1 MLLETLVMLLTAATP
16 AKPPAVVVAPAAL
29 FWRTP
34 APAYAPSQ
42 RAVDNWRVESAL
54 WLEMSPLAALKRAMD
69 AEEKDPARCVKLN
82 NYWCVK
88 RAGWTGEIASD
99 ADGHVAFASAEE
111 GAAVAALLL
120 RRYYVD
126 YKRHTARAI
135 VERWAPAQCTL
146 MVSRPPTPGL
156 PASREGLARM
166 MPQRVVPMGL
176 APRGLQNT
184 LRARWLAA
192 HGRGGV
198 GPAPARTR
206 IAEAPELMPAPSI
219 MAGVSEARPRRE
231 KVRPT
236 RDPDADTIAGLTLL
250 PPPAMPSLGSTP
262 LGGTTDCSAE
272 LARIANYA
280 AHLAA
285 GVVASPNDDLLLF
298 TTDGQPT
305 GNLAKALANMA
316 AVEIGPD
323 RPRDALV
330 TAAVAQLRRLLEDPA
345 KAAAATP
352 PDPESEKPGSPEAP
366 KPPQPSMPAPT
377 AEAGHQPQ

>member
-1 MLLETLVMLLTAATP
+1 MLFETLVMLLTAAAP
-16 AKPPAVVVAPAAL
+16 ARPPALVVAPASL

-34 APAYAPSQ
+34 APAYAPEK
-42 RAVDNWRVESAL
+42 RAVDNWRFESAQ
-54 WLEMSPLAALKRAMD
+54 WLEISPLAAAKRALD
-69 AEEKDPARCVKLN
+69 AEDKDPARCVKLN

-135 VERWAPAQCTL
+135 VERWAPAQCTA
-146 MVSRPPTPGL
+146 MIARPTPGL

-166 MPQRVVPMGL
+166 MPQRVVPMAL

-198 GPAPARTR
+198 GAPPARTR
-206 IAEAPELMPAPSI
+206 IAEALDLIPAPSI

-231 KVRPT
+231 KLKPRA
-236 RDPDADTIAGLTLL
+236 PDADMIAGLSLL
-250 PPPAMPSLGSTP
+250 PPPSAMPSLGASPP
-262 LGGTTDCSAE
+262 LGGASAPLGGGLDCAGE

-280 AHLAA
+280 AHVAE

-305 GNLAKALANMA
+305 GNLAKVLANMA

-323 RPRDALV
+323 RPRLALV
-330 TAAVAQLRRLLEDPA
+330 TAAVSQLRRLLEDPA
-345 KAAAATP
+345 KAAAAAP
-352 PDPESEKPGSPEAP
+352 PEPEPEKSEPP
-366 KPPQPSMPAPT
+366 KPAPT
-377 AEAGHQPQ
+377 AEAAHQPQ